1 MYLLREIWKH
11 IRIYGLFVK
20 NCLIAQMEYRLNFV
34 ISIAQECVFT
44 FAKLLYV
51 ILIYQV
57 GVDINGLSPDHVLL
71 FIGTYMLMTGFYVLF
86 FMDNFYQL
94 SQHIQNGL
102 LDVMMTKPVSLQFMV
117 TLRRINFS
125 FPIPNFI
132 VGTAMVIMA
141 WRRLGL
147 EAGPQEIGLFLLLIA
162 SGTVLMY
169 ALFLLP
175 MLLSFFIIK
184 TQALIEIADKF
195 WDFNNMPMGIYSRWI
210 QRIGTFLLPIFVIT
224 NFPVLA
230 IMKELSTLESIWV
243 FLVPFLLLFVT
254 RRAWKF
260 CLSRYSSASS

>member
-1 MYLLREIWKH
+1 MYLLREMLKH
-11 IRIYGLFVK
+11 MRIYGLFVK
-20 NCLIAQMEYRLNFV
+20 NCLIAQMEYRMNFV

-71 FIGTYMLMTGFYVLF
+71 FIGTYMIMTGFYVLF

-94 SQHIQNGL
+94 SQHIQSGL

-132 VGTAMVIMA
+132 VGTSMVVMA

-147 EAGPQEIGLFLLLIA
+147 ESGPQEIGLFLLLIVC
-162 SGTVLMY
+162 GIVLMY

-175 MLLSFFIIK
+175 MLLSFYIIK
-184 TQALIEIADKF
+184 TQSLIEITDKF

-230 IMKELSTLESIWV
+230 MMDELDTLASIWV
-243 FLVPFLLLFVT
+243 FAVPIVMLLVT
-254 RRAWKF
+254 RKVWRF
-260 CLSRYSSASS
+260 CLSKYSSASS